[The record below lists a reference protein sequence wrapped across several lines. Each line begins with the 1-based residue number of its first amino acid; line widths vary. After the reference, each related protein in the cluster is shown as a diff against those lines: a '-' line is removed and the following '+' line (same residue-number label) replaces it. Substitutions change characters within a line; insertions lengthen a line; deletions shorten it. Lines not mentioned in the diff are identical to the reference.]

1 LHNNTAINE
10 RAIEIPFFV
19 DLVNQYAGKRILE
32 VGNVLDY
39 YIPSHSWPV
48 VDKYDTKD
56 DLIIN
61 QDIEYFTCKGKFDLV
76 VSISTMEHLNTFE
89 DALKA
94 ARAIEHIK
102 ENLLAKGGQF
112 WFSIPI
118 GWDTILD
125 AMIELDG
132 FDMSRV
138 IKMIRM
144 GSNWHQINSKTMD
157 KDFFS
162 IPYDTT
168 RAKAVVFVCIQG

>member
-1 LHNNTAINE
+1 
-10 RAIEIPFFV
+10 
-19 DLVNQYAGKRILE
+19 
-32 VGNVLDY
+32 
-39 YIPSHSWPV
+39 
-48 VDKYDTKD
+48 
-56 DLIIN
+56 
-61 QDIEYFTCKGKFDLV
+61 
-76 VSISTMEHLNTFE
+76 MEHLNTFE

-125 AMIELDG
+125 AMIELDCIG
-132 FDMSRV
+132 ASKVKKLIRV
-138 IKMIRM
+138 GK
-144 GSNWHQINSKTMD
+144 GNWHQIIYSKEME
-157 KDFFS
+157 KDFYS